1 MARRSDRLRIFF
13 DGGARPNPG
22 PMETAVLVRG
32 VATIRHDIGIGTNN
46 DAEWLALIA
55 ATEMAVDL
63 GADDVEFVG
72 DAALVVN
79 QASGAW
85 KCRGEALQ
93 AHLATWRTL
102 AERISRVKVRHV
114 PRSHNLAGIALAKPH
129 PR

>member
-1 MARRSDRLRIFF
+1 MAQGSDRLRIFF

-22 PMETAVLVRG
+22 PMEIAVLLRG
-32 VATIRHDIGIGTNN
+32 VATIRRDIGIGTNN

-55 ATEMAVDL
+55 AAEMAVAL

-85 KCRGEALQ
+85 KCRGDALQ
-93 AHLATWRTL
+93 AHLAGWQTL
-102 AERISRVKVRHV
+102 AEKIARVRVRHV
-114 PRSHNLAGIALAKPH
+114 PRSHNLAGIALAKGH